1 MKPFIIKLFLL
12 FCTAATAQD
21 FAKDTIKLQSVN
33 ISKKRVKIRSQYISS
48 FCTHH
53 ENLRD
58 NTAMVTLVND
68 LPVGYLHSITYIFNN
83 AFDTKTA
90 DFKDAEV
97 ELLFFEVNDDNT
109 LGEKVSYPKK
119 TVFISKDFSGKMEID
134 LKGLNIKSDGKLFI
148 GIKNLTKNIG
158 NKAEFEVD
166 GVCMSE
172 KKNKREFISYDR
184 RNDESPW
191 QLTRYPIE
199 GIKMRVKVEVL

>member
-1 MKPFIIKLFLL
+1 MNRFVVFFCLL
-12 FCTAATAQD
+12 FCTALTAQD
-21 FAKDTIKLQSVN
+21 FTKDTIQLQTVN
-33 ISKKRVKIRSQYISS
+33 ISKRKVKIKSQYISS

-58 NTAMVTLVND
+58 NMAMVTLMDD
-68 LPVGYLHSITYIFNN
+68 LPVGYLHSITYVFNN
-83 AFDTKTA
+83 AFDAKTA

-97 ELLFFEVNDDNT
+97 ELLFFEVNDDKTPGNK
-109 LGEKVSYPKK
+109 LSYSKK
-119 TVFISKDFSGKMEID
+119 TVFVSKDFSGKMEID
-134 LKGLNIKSDGKLFI
+134 LKGLTIKSDGKLFI
-148 GIKNLTKNIG
+148 GVKNLTKNIG

-172 KKNKREFISYDR
+172 KNSKREFISYDR
-184 RNDESPW
+184 RNDASPW